1 MLWSQHL
8 RNVPLCSQTVQ
19 PLLPFLHMWRLKH
32 ITWHLHPTQT
42 SSAWRTAFNVLFFG
56 LFLASFQ
63 QNTQST
69 HYVAHS
75 QSQQWGGLTRP
86 WPLNWPNKQQH
97 WSSPFVISGLQAH
110 KNRYK
115 CVWTGIML
123 ERVSD
128 HLRKWAKDCGYSYVL
143 NIVTLFSIN

>member
-19 PLLPFLHMWRLKH
+19 PPLPFLLMWRLKH

-42 SSAWRTAFNVLFFG
+42 SSAWRTAFNVLFFS

-69 HYVAHS
+69 HYVAQS
-75 QSQQWGGLTRP
+75 QSQQWGGITRL

-97 WSSPFVISGLQAH
+97 SSNPFVRGFKNKWLQAH

-115 CVWTGIML
+115 CVWTGIMKEYQTIWGNEL
-123 ERVSD
+123 KTVVI
-128 HLRKWAKDCGYSYVL
+128 HITFW
-143 NIVTLFSIN
+143 T